1 MLDRSLVDLMALYRD
16 VLVVQT
22 TAGTELINA
31 ELRRDI
37 EQFGGRTTPEQTIR
51 RIDAIAAC
59 REAIEANVAPL
70 LALEAMT
77 VSLFEG
83 RNDGPHV
90 PRRVL
95 R

>member
-1 MLDRSLVDLMALYRD
+1 VLDRSLVDLMALYRD

-22 TAGTELINA
+22 NAGTELINA
-31 ELRRDI
+31 ELHRNI
-37 EQFGGRTTPEQTIR
+37 KQLAGRTTPEQTIL
-51 RIDAIAAC
+51 RIGAITAC

-90 PRRVL
+90 PRRVQ

>member
-1 MLDRSLVDLMALYRD
+1 MALYRD

-22 TAGTELINA
+22 GSGSDLINA
-31 ELRRDI
+31 ELRADI
-37 EQFGGRTTPEQTIR
+37 EQLAARTTPEQTVR
-51 RIDAIAAC
+51 RIDAIGMC

-77 VSLFEG
+77 VALFEG
-83 RNDGPHV
+83 RSDGFV
-90 PRRVL
+90 IPRRVL